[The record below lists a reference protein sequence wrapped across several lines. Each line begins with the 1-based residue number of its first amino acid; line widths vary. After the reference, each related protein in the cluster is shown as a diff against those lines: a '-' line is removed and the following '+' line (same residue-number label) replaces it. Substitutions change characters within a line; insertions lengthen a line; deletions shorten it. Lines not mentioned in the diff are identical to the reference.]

1 MFKNILYNNKTVLI
15 TGASS
20 GLGKNLSI
28 NYAKKG
34 AKIIS
39 IARNTNKLKNIT
51 DILNKINQNKN
62 IFYACDVSNY
72 KQVEIIKNDLLSQN
86 IIPDI
91 VINNAAGNFLC
102 PFENLSENAWD
113 RIIDIV
119 LKGTFN
125 TTSLFG
131 KEFIKHNNKGVFL
144 NISTTYADTG
154 SALVSPSAAAKAGS
168 DALLKSLSVEWARH
182 NIRFVGIAPGPI
194 ENTGGADKLD
204 PFNIFKYINNY
215 TNPRNRMCQ
224 QDEISNLAMF
234 LTSEYADYING
245 EIITIDGGEKVK
257 NSGQFN
263 FITNI
268 PYFYKLI
275 KK

>member
-1 MFKNILYNNKTVLI
+1 MISEKILVNPENKKIEDTITLTYDQRFIRRKKLVSDNNFGFLV
-15 TGASS
+15 
-20 GLGKNLSI
+20 NLSETV
-28 NYAKKG
+28 
-34 AKIIS
+34 S
-39 IARNTNKLKNIT
+39 LK
-51 DILNKINQNKN
+51 
-62 IFYACDVSNY
+62 
-72 KQVEIIKNDLLSQN
+72 KNDLLSQN

-215 TNPRNRMCQ
+215 TNPRNRMCK
-224 QDEISNLAMF
+224 QDEISNLAM
-234 LTSEYADYING
+234 
-245 EIITIDGGEKVK
+245 
-257 NSGQFN
+257 
-263 FITNI
+263 
-268 PYFYKLI
+268 
-275 KK
+275 